1 MEKIIETIY
10 TPTIKTILIIFL
22 ANFINAAYCAWL
34 ANNSTLFCFR
44 FCASY
49 VINSCCVQV
58 FLNRPHFCIGKKNR
72 NAIKFRQNIFFKRVE
87 YFNWGT
93 FWKFKEEKRRYNN
106 NSCEIRLFLL
116 FLGSEWVVGCIAPI
130 WKEELSV
137 ISKTIAKQWL
147 KLRN

>member
-1 MEKIIETIY
+1 MH
-10 TPTIKTILIIFL
+10 
-22 ANFINAAYCAWL
+22 W
-34 ANNSTLFCFR
+34 
-44 FCASY
+44 
-49 VINSCCVQV
+49 
-58 FLNRPHFCIGKKNR
+58 KKNR
-72 NAIKFRQNIFFKRVE
+72 NAIKFRQNIFFNRVE

-93 FWKFKEEKRRYNN
+93 FWKFKEEEKRRYNN

-137 ISKTIAKQWL
+137 ISKTKAKQWL